1 MNLKASHVFPLLLTG
16 FLVAPAAAEDYRIGV
31 VDLIRILEGSPQA
44 AEARARIE
52 KEFVSKEQEVTASQR
67 RLREMEDKLAKD
79 SAVMPEPDRRELE
92 RQVISK
98 RREINRL
105 QEEYREDLSYRRN
118 EELSKIQKTIR
129 EVIQGIAQDQG
140 YDLILGEGLIYV
152 DSKLDITD
160 AVLKKLEQNRAE
172 EEKRRGR
179 EGAAED
185 GEEAE

>member
-1 MNLKASHVFPLLLTG
+1 LNLKASHVFSLLLTG
-16 FLVAPAAAEDYRIGV
+16 FLVTPAAAEDYRIGV

-44 AEARARIE
+44 AEARERIE
-52 KEFVSKEQEVTASQR
+52 KEFASKEQEVTASQR

-79 SAVMPEPDRRELE
+79 SAVMTEADRRELE

-129 EVIQGIAQDQG
+129 VVIQGIAQDQG

-172 EEKRRGR
+172 EEKRRGQ